1 MSAYRE
7 LFRLS
12 IAHAYHGGRF
22 LPGCSIVPAGATRA
36 LMERCGLIMRQ
47 LPDALVFLMPAARL
61 DVLRSDIAD
70 AGGAFPFLL
79 CVYAGDPLLASY
91 TAPSTPPGMLMLA
104 DSRRAVRED
113 VGTGVGAWRL
123 HPGEALGAESLG
135 ADADPLCA
143 AVLAEAS
150 SPRRPFMLVHL
161 ALSNGADGF
170 PGAAGDPKA
179 RTYTVR
185 LAAGASYWKYYLL
198 GALAQRE
205 LAVADVDGAV
215 GFRRTGDDRLES
227 RPAAVFL
234 SERAIGLRE
243 RPVERFQLLE
253 NTPFGE
259 KILMKRMP
267 VAPPGIRQTAEIDGR
282 AVLVSEIFIN
292 Y

>member
-12 IAHAYHGGRF
+12 IEHAYHGGR
-22 LPGCSIVPAGATRA
+22 LPRDCRIVPAGATRA

-70 AGGAFPFLL
+70 AGGAFSFLL
-79 CVYAGDPLLASY
+79 CVHAGDPLLASY
-91 TAPSTPPGMLMLA
+91 TAPTAPPDSLLLA
-104 DSRRAVRED
+104 DSRRAARD
-113 VGTGVGAWRL
+113 DDGAFRL
-123 HPGEALGAESLG
+123 HPDERLGAESLA
-135 ADADPLCA
+135 ADDDPLCA
-143 AVLAEAS
+143 DALAQA
-150 SPRRPFMLVHL
+150 PQRRPFLLVHL
-161 ALSNGADGF
+161 ALSTAADGF
-170 PGAAGDPKA
+170 PGAAGEPPA
-179 RTYTVR
+179 RTFRVR

-205 LAVADVDGAV
+205 LAVADADGAV
-215 GFRRTGDDRLES
+215 AFRRTGDERLES

-234 SERAIGLRE
+234 SERAIALRE
-243 RPVERFQLLE
+243 RPGERFQLLE

-259 KILMKRMP
+259 KILIKRMP
-267 VAPPGIRQTAEIDGR
+267 VAPPGIRQKAEIDGR

>member
-22 LPGCSIVPAGATRA
+22 LPDCRIVPAGATRA
-36 LMERCGLIMRQ
+36 LMERCGLVMRQ

-70 AGGAFPFLL
+70 AGGAFSFLL
-79 CVYAGDPLLASY
+79 CVHAGDPLLASC
-91 TAPSTPPGMLMLA
+91 TAPSTPPGMLLVA
-104 DSRRAVRED
+104 DSRRAVRD
-113 VGTGVGAWRL
+113 GDGDGAGAWRL
-123 HPGEALGAESLG
+123 HPDEQLGAESLA

-150 SPRRPFMLVHL
+150 SPRRPFLLVHL
-161 ALSNGADGF
+161 ALSNDAGGF
-170 PGAAGDPKA
+170 PGAAGEPAA
-179 RTYTVR
+179 RAYTVH

-198 GALAQRE
+198 GALAPRE
-205 LAVADVDGAV
+205 LAVADLDGAV
-215 GFRRTGDDRLES
+215 AFRRTVEERLAS

-243 RPVERFQLLE
+243 RPGERFQLLE

-267 VAPPGIRQTAEIDGR
+267 VASPGIRQTAEIDGR

>member
-12 IAHAYHGGRF
+12 IAHAYHGGRS
-22 LPGCSIVPAGATRA
+22 LPDCRIVPAGATLA
-36 LMERCGLIMRQ
+36 LMERCGLVMRQ

-70 AGGAFPFLL
+70 AGGAFSFLL
-79 CVYAGDPLLASY
+79 CVYAGDPLLPSY
-91 TAPSTPPGMLMLA
+91 TAPSAPPGMLLLA
-104 DSRRAVRED
+104 DSRRAVRD
-113 VGTGVGAWRL
+113 DDGAFRL
-123 HPGEALGAESLG
+123 HPDERLGAESLA

-143 AVLAEAS
+143 GALAQGPA
-150 SPRRPFMLVHL
+150 RRPFLLVHL
-161 ALSNGADGF
+161 ALSNAADGF
-170 PGAAGDPKA
+170 PGAAGDPPVRMFK
-179 RTYTVR
+179 VR
-185 LAAGASYWKYYLL
+185 LAAAASYWKYYLL

-205 LAVADVDGAV
+205 LAVADVDGAMA
-215 GFRRTGDDRLES
+215 FQRTPEERLES

-243 RPVERFQLLE
+243 RPGERFQLLE

-259 KILMKRMP
+259 KILIKRMP
-267 VAPPGIRQTAEIDGR
+267 VASPGIRQKAEIDGR